1 VRSPAS
7 SDVASAAPALLPAE
21 GWGPVAAIAARAGL
35 PPYGPLLLPGSWKF
49 D

>member
-7 SDVASAAPALLPAE
+7 SDAASSAPSLLAE
-21 GWGPVAAIAARAGL
+21 GWGPLSAVAARAGL